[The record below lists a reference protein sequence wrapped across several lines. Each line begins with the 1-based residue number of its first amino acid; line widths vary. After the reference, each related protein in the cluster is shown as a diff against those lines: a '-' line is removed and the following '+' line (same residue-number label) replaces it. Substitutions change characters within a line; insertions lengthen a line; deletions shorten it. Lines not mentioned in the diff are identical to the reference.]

1 MLTPSDLTTSQSEER
16 PRAAHA
22 AHGAQLHPLPCAVFK
37 SLSLKAMGCLG
48 LLSTSCVDPL
58 PGACRKRYVCLHYD
72 LVSGDGRV
80 HPRLVQ

>member
-1 MLTPSDLTTSQSEER
+1 MTSPPANQKSVHELLTQPTGPNSTPYPAT
-16 PRAAHA
+16 
-22 AHGAQLHPLPCAVFK
+22 VFK
-37 SLSLKAMGCLG
+37 SLSLKTTGCLG